1 MLDKEFITIDS
12 HCHAG
17 ESWYE
22 PIEALR
28 FHLDESQINKAV
40 LIGHMGAYQNNDY
53 LLECKNNFP
62 DRFAVVGVF
71 DLDNAL
77 DKNDDLNNI
86 NLDKFDGV
94 RISAGNIIKPEYHS
108 VLGIIS
114 ELGLPIS
121 CLGEWPEFNSHSF
134 LQIAAENPALN
145 IVIEHLAG
153 IGHDSDYQKEYCQ
166 QSKQFSNY
174 DNIYIKIPGLGEINT
189 KPDILFRKSAF
200 DNKSDHLLEITLRN
214 FGSKRMMW
222 GSDYPPVSSR
232 EGYVNSFKEIVNLAV
247 FQNHSD
253 LRNIIGGTAHK
264 LFWKNNL

>member
-166 QSKQFSNY
+166 KSKQFSNY

-222 GSDYPPVSSR
+222 GSDYPPVSNR
-232 EGYVNSFKEIVNLAV
+232 EGYRNALNGIQFHKALGTHLQKEWVMGKTAKHV
-247 FQNHSD
+247 FQRD
-253 LRNIIGGTAHK
+253 
-264 LFWKNNL
+264 